1 MPDYTVSLGHDTVIR
16 FPQKPS
22 AEIRSLLKSA
32 GFRWSPTA
40 ACWWRRGVQGA
51 ADFLDQLDKRLH
63 PGRPDGACWRCK
75 SPEGFFRPQG
85 PATPVYCDPCWKT
98 LQENLA
104 KVERGEPVPRVDR
117 FDLEYEDRCKE
128 ACGL

>member
-1 MPDYTVSLGHDTVIR
+1 MADYECSLARDTVIR

-22 AEIRSLLKSA
+22 EEIRSLLKCA

-51 ADFLDQLDKRLH
+51 ADFLAQLDKRLH
-63 PGRPDGACWRCK
+63 PGHPDGACWRCK
-75 SPEGFFRPQG
+75 SPQGFFRNQG
-85 PATPVYCDPCWKT
+85 AAAPVYCNRCWAEV
-98 LQENLA
+98 QEMLA
-104 KVERGEPVPRVDR
+104 KDGYIDR
-117 FDLEYEDRCKE
+117 FDLDYEDRCKE